1 MLYYDGR
8 APHGRA
14 LRNIDGGLGKS
25 FRTVDDELRRVDS
38 FRIIY
43 FRAESFPRADSAE
56 EFPPWHTLKSVECA

>member
-43 FRAESFPRADSAE
+43 FRAESFPRPLIRRKNFRLGTHS
-56 EFPPWHTLKSVECA
+56 KV